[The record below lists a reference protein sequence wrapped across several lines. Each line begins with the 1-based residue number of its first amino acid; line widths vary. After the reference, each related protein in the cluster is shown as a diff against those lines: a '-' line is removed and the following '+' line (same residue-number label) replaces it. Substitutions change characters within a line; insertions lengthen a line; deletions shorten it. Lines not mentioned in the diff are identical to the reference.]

1 MDKFEIEQFSQLGD
15 IIDELQFCFLDED
28 AYSRTPS
35 PHEWRRATAIVHR
48 LKLAFCELLGYAKAC
63 RQFTMEFTRE
73 RLHVVPGDKGGDPE
87 QGQEKKDPDAG
98 TSGAEQGFVEF
109 TEQEIK
115 QMPAH
120 FRKLII
126 INKKRC
132 RLRKHASG
140 KKSYTYEIRFRQGGY
155 DISACGKTI
164 ELAKANMIEKMKT
177 AKPNLLNGN
186 APNVPT
192 TFQAFTLYYFET
204 KRIRLVVPKTYKTDL
219 SRCKNHLFPHFG
231 KIALKKITLGMCQT
245 LIDSLMEKGH
255 GKTASEV
262 LSLMNCI
269 FAFAKDNH
277 LITNSPCDAVIL
289 EHYDVENGVALTKD
303 EEKQLLNA
311 YKNTRFGVCFAIA
324 LYTGLRPNEYTSAV
338 VSEDQN
344 FIIAMNS
351 KQKKK
356 RNGEIVYKKIA
367 IPSMLRPYITANP
380 KPYMYTAKYLRKYF
394 KAVLPDH
401 ILYDMR
407 TTFHTRCKECKID
420 EAARHAFM
428 GHSLKAVDKAY
439 TDLSDAYLLSEGKK
453 LVW

>member
-115 QMPAH
+115 QMPAN

-177 AKPNLLNGN
+177 AKPIEKTSQEI
-186 APNVPT
+186 PK
-192 TFQAFTLYYFET
+192 TFKEFAFFYFENFRKFKVKECT
-204 KRIRLVVPKTYKTDL
+204 YEKDLVRLEKYLIPL
-219 SRCKNHLFPHFG
+219 FGSRQIAKISPIDCKNLFDRVRSDG
-231 KIALKKITLGMCQT
+231 KSKTSEELRSILSVIF
-245 LIDSLMEKGH
+245 KGAISH
-255 GKTASEV
+255 GLLERSPLDVV
-262 LSLMNCI
+262 LHIKHERISGC
-269 FAFAKDNH
+269 
-277 LITNSPCDAVIL
+277 
-289 EHYDVENGVALTKD
+289 ALTKQ
-303 EEKQLLNA
+303 EETVLLESVRGTVYA
-311 YKNTRFGVCFAIA
+311 PIFALA
-324 LYTGLRPNEYTSAV
+324 LYTGLRPNEFSTAKIKGDFI
-338 VSEDQN
+338 VSV
-344 FIIAMNS
+344 NS
-351 KQKKK
+351 KRKSSKTEYK
-356 RNGEIVYKKIA
+356 R
-367 IPSMLRPYITANP
+367 IPICDKLRPYLPSAETFIVPTLNRVRE
-380 KPYMYTAKYLRKYF
+380 KIKEI
-394 KAVLPDH
+394 LPDH
-401 ILYDMR
+401 KLYDLR
-407 TTFHTRCKECKID
+407 TTFNSRCVELGVAD
-420 EAARHAFM
+420 YARMHFM
-428 GHSLKAVDKAY
+428 GHSLGALGNAY
-439 TDLSDAYLLSEGKK
+439 TDLSDSYLLKEGRK
-453 LVW
+453 LNSW